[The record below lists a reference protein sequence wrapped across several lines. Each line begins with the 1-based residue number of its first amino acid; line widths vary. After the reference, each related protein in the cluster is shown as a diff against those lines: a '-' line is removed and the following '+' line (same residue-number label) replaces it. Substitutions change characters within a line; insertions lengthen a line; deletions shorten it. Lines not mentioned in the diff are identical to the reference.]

1 MTLSDKTRNGLA
13 VWAKAILGDP
23 AAPAAKKEIA
33 KEIYASGVDGWNS
46 RLFIFFQNH
55 FLAPTNDTVQSTV
68 NDIVTAVMDDYLA
81 SKNL

>member
-23 AAPAAKKEIA
+23 ASSDEKKAIA
-33 KEIYASGVDGWNS
+33 KELYASGVDGWNS

-55 FLAPTNDTVQSTV
+55 FSGPTNDTQQADV
-68 NDIVTAVMDDYLA
+68 NNIVTAVMDDYLA
-81 SKNL
+81 SKSL